1 MISETAIA
9 VRSVSDE
16 AREVY
21 ARRVARQSAG
31 WALIFAALTL
41 IATAFSGASEAPT
54 WILIMSWPFAG
65 FVYALTH
72 IVASIAFRYDL
83 AHAIAEEARRTQG
96 EVALTALAR
105 LRARA
110 IVEPRERS
118 SFAPLLA
125 GTALLGPLTIH
136 WIAATIFSAL
146 SRFEGIDARDFTI
159 WIQISA
165 VVVGHAHVVF
175 AICAARY
182 ARRMSGLGAT
192 SLAAG
197 VDGGGTSALTA
208 AVVAAAV
215 PGLLAV
221 GIPPLATG
229 LTGAMLLPIFRC
241 ARRIVLEERRVIER
255 ACLPARD
262 DLSPETFDEIR
273 SVAEWKR
280 GAPDVRALAIRAL
293 AERFS
298 RARIAPVIDRVIES
312 AGGFVRDS
320 AIEVA
325 LAVHHQ
331 P

>member
-72 IVASIAFRYDL
+72 LAATIAFRYDL

-125 GTALLGPLTIH
+125 GTALVGPLSVH
-136 WIAATIFSAL
+136 WIVAAIFSGVM
-146 SRFEGIDARDFTI
+146 RFEAIDARDFTT
-159 WIQISA
+159 WIQVSL

-175 AICAARY
+175 AIAAARY
-182 ARRMSGLGAT
+182 ARNMSNLGAT

-197 VDGGGTSALTA
+197 VDGGGSRALTA
-208 AVVAAAV
+208 AIVTAAV
-215 PGLLAV
+215 PGLLAI
-221 GIPPLATG
+221 GIPPL
-229 LTGAMLLPIFRC
+229 LT
-241 ARRIVLEERRVIER
+241 
-255 ACLPARD
+255 
-262 DLSPETFDEIR
+262 
-273 SVAEWKR
+273 
-280 GAPDVRALAIRAL
+280 
-293 AERFS
+293 
-298 RARIAPVIDRVIES
+298 
-312 AGGFVRDS
+312 
-320 AIEVA
+320 
-325 LAVHHQ
+325 
-331 P
+331 